1 MNDGT
6 CSTAVLV
13 EHFESIYAAH
23 VAGLPIDNPALAV
36 EAVGTTEFGDHK
48 ALMLITPWFMN
59 LVLLPGSDEWDNSE
73 QGQTCD
79 IDIPGQTLQFTVSQD
94 ATIGTY
100 LSAVMFRT
108 VSDYPDQGVAR
119 AVAEEILQRLFSPN
133 SSDLTD
139 VQTKPKATLTRRA
152 LLSGLGAK

>member
-1 MNDGT
+1 MNDDACT
-6 CSTAVLV
+6 TAVLV
-13 EHFESIYAAH
+13 EHFENIYAAH

-36 EAVGTTEFGDHK
+36 EAVGTTEFGEHK

-73 QGQTCD
+73 QGQICD
-79 IDIPGQTLQFTVSQD
+79 IEMPGQTLQFTVSQD
-94 ATIGTY
+94 ATSGTY

-108 VSDYPDQGVAR
+108 VSDFPDQDVAR
-119 AVAEEILQRLFSPN
+119 EVAEDILKRLFSPTAN
-133 SSDLTD
+133 DLAD
-139 VQTKPKATLTRRA
+139 VQTKPKPTLSRRA